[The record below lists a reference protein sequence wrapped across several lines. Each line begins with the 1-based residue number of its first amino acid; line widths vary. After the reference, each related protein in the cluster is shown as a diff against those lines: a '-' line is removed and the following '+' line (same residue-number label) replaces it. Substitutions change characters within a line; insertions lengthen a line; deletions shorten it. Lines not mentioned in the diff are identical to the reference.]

1 MYDIKIFIRNYFID
15 VKLLF
20 QNLWYTCEVKWNC
33 MFCHHESIRKMV
45 ISNAFLADEK
55 LPSVR
60 EMASQLAVNPNA
72 IERAYQELEQD
83 GYVYRR
89 KDEGTFVAKENR
101 VNEMRRR
108 ELMQKFNLVVRE
120 LSELSVS
127 SNELAERVEVI
138 TKGDKTF

>member
-1 MYDIKIFIRNYFID
+1 MIKLNY
-15 VKLLF
+15 KEARPLYE
-20 QNLWYTCEVKWNC
+20 QHK
-33 MFCHHESIRKMV
+33 ESIRKMV

-108 ELMQKFNLVVRE
+108 ELMQKFDLVVRE

>member
-1 MYDIKIFIRNYFID
+1 MIQLNYKETRPLYEQIK
-15 VKLLF
+15 
-20 QNLWYTCEVKWNC
+20 
-33 MFCHHESIRKMV
+33 ESIRKMV

-108 ELMQKFNLVVRE
+108 ELMQKFDLVVRE

>member
-1 MYDIKIFIRNYFID
+1 MIQLNYKEARPLYEQIK
-15 VKLLF
+15 
-20 QNLWYTCEVKWNC
+20 
-33 MFCHHESIRKMV
+33 ESNRKMV

-108 ELMQKFNLVVRE
+108 ELMQKFDLVVRE

>member
-1 MYDIKIFIRNYFID
+1 MIQLNYKEARPLYEQIK
-15 VKLLF
+15 
-20 QNLWYTCEVKWNC
+20 
-33 MFCHHESIRKMV
+33 ESIRKMV

-101 VNEMRRR
+101 VSEMRRR
-108 ELMQKFNLVVRE
+108 ELMQKFDLVVRE

>member
-1 MYDIKIFIRNYFID
+1 MIQLNYKEARPLYEQIK
-15 VKLLF
+15 
-20 QNLWYTCEVKWNC
+20 
-33 MFCHHESIRKMV
+33 ESIRKMV

-72 IERAYQELEQD
+72 IERAYQELEQN

-108 ELMQKFNLVVRE
+108 ELMQKFDLVVRE

>member
-1 MYDIKIFIRNYFID
+1 MILID
-15 VKLLF
+15 YKDRRPIYEQIVEKF
-20 QNLWYTCEVKWNC
+20 QQMIICG
-33 MFCHHESIRKMV
+33 V
-45 ISNAFLADEK
+45 IEPDSPM
-55 LPSVR
+55 PSVR
-60 EMASQLAVNPNA
+60 SLAMELSINPNT
-72 IERAYQELEQD
+72 IQRAYQELEQD

-108 ELMQKFNLVVRE
+108 ELMQKFDLVVRE

>member
-1 MYDIKIFIRNYFID
+1 MIQLNYKEARPLYEQIK
-15 VKLLF
+15 
-20 QNLWYTCEVKWNC
+20 
-33 MFCHHESIRKMV
+33 ESIRKMV

-108 ELMQKFNLVVRE
+108 ELMQKFDLVVRE
-120 LSELSVS
+120 LSELSVF

>member
-1 MYDIKIFIRNYFID
+1 MIQLNYKEARPLYEQIK
-15 VKLLF
+15 
-20 QNLWYTCEVKWNC
+20 
-33 MFCHHESIRKMV
+33 ESIRKMV

-101 VNEMRRR
+101 VNEIRRR
-108 ELMQKFNLVVRE
+108 ELMQKFDLVVRE

>member
-1 MYDIKIFIRNYFID
+1 MIQLNYKEARPLCEQIK
-15 VKLLF
+15 
-20 QNLWYTCEVKWNC
+20 
-33 MFCHHESIRKMV
+33 ESIRKMV

-83 GYVYRR
+83 GYVYCR

-108 ELMQKFNLVVRE
+108 ELMQKFDLVVRE

>member
-1 MYDIKIFIRNYFID
+1 MIQLNYKEARPLYEQIK
-15 VKLLF
+15 
-20 QNLWYTCEVKWNC
+20 
-33 MFCHHESIRKMV
+33 ESIRKMV

-55 LPSVR
+55 MPSVR

-108 ELMQKFNLVVRE
+108 ELMQKFDLVVRE

>member
-1 MYDIKIFIRNYFID
+1 MIQLNYKEARPLYEQIK
-15 VKLLF
+15 
-20 QNLWYTCEVKWNC
+20 
-33 MFCHHESIRKMV
+33 ESIRKMV

-60 EMASQLAVNPNA
+60 EMASQLAINPNA

-108 ELMQKFNLVVRE
+108 ELMQKFDLVVRE

>member
-1 MYDIKIFIRNYFID
+1 MDLLKKENVQIVESASDWKDAIRIA
-15 VKLLF
+15 V
-20 QNLWYTCEVKWNC
+20 
-33 MFCHHESIRKMV
+33 
-45 ISNAFLADEK
+45 
-55 LPSVR
+55 LP
-60 EMASQLAVNPNA
+60 
-72 IERAYQELEQD
+72 LEQD

-108 ELMQKFNLVVRE
+108 ELMQKFDLVVRE

>member
-1 MYDIKIFIRNYFID
+1 MIQLNYKEARPLYEQIK
-15 VKLLF
+15 
-20 QNLWYTCEVKWNC
+20 
-33 MFCHHESIRKMV
+33 ESMRKMV

-108 ELMQKFNLVVRE
+108 ELMQKFDLVVRE

>member
-1 MYDIKIFIRNYFID
+1 MIQLNYKEARPLYEQIK
-15 VKLLF
+15 
-20 QNLWYTCEVKWNC
+20 
-33 MFCHHESIRKMV
+33 ESIRKMV

-89 KDEGTFVAKENR
+89 KDERTFVAKENR

-108 ELMQKFNLVVRE
+108 ELMQKFDLVVRE

>member
-1 MYDIKIFIRNYFID
+1 MIKLNYKEARPLYEQI
-15 VKLLF
+15 K
-20 QNLWYTCEVKWNC
+20 
-33 MFCHHESIRKMV
+33 ESIRKMV

-108 ELMQKFNLVVRE
+108 ELMQKFDLVGRE

-127 SNELAERVEVI
+127 SNELAERGEVI

>member
-1 MYDIKIFIRNYFID
+1 MIQLNYKEARPLYEQIK
-15 VKLLF
+15 
-20 QNLWYTCEVKWNC
+20 
-33 MFCHHESIRKMV
+33 ESIRKMV

-60 EMASQLAVNPNA
+60 EMASQLAVNLNA

-108 ELMQKFNLVVRE
+108 ELMQKFDLVVRE

>member
-1 MYDIKIFIRNYFID
+1 MIKLNYKEARPLYELI
-15 VKLLF
+15 K
-20 QNLWYTCEVKWNC
+20 
-33 MFCHHESIRKMV
+33 ESIRKMV

-108 ELMQKFNLVVRE
+108 ELMQKFDLVVRE

>member
-1 MYDIKIFIRNYFID
+1 MIKLNYKEARPLYEQI
-15 VKLLF
+15 K
-20 QNLWYTCEVKWNC
+20 
-33 MFCHHESIRKMV
+33 ESIRKMV

-108 ELMQKFNLVVRE
+108 ELMQKFDLVVRE

>member
-1 MYDIKIFIRNYFID
+1 MIQLNYKEARPLYEQIK
-15 VKLLF
+15 
-20 QNLWYTCEVKWNC
+20 
-33 MFCHHESIRKMV
+33 ESIRKMV

-60 EMASQLAVNPNA
+60 EIASQLAVNPNA

-108 ELMQKFNLVVRE
+108 ELMQKFDLVVRE

>member
-1 MYDIKIFIRNYFID
+1 MIQLNYKEAKPLYEQIK
-15 VKLLF
+15 
-20 QNLWYTCEVKWNC
+20 
-33 MFCHHESIRKMV
+33 ESIRKMV

-108 ELMQKFNLVVRE
+108 ELMQKFDLVVRE

>member
-1 MYDIKIFIRNYFID
+1 MIQLNYKEARPLYEQIK
-15 VKLLF
+15 
-20 QNLWYTCEVKWNC
+20 
-33 MFCHHESIRKMV
+33 ESIRKMV

-60 EMASQLAVNPNA
+60 EMASQLAVNPNV

-108 ELMQKFNLVVRE
+108 ELMQKFDLVVRE

>member
-1 MYDIKIFIRNYFID
+1 MIQLNYKEARPLYEQIK
-15 VKLLF
+15 
-20 QNLWYTCEVKWNC
+20 
-33 MFCHHESIRKMV
+33 ESIRKMV

-89 KDEGTFVAKENR
+89 KDEGTFAAKENR

-108 ELMQKFNLVVRE
+108 ELMQKFDLVVRE

>member
-1 MYDIKIFIRNYFID
+1 MIKLNYKEARPLYEQI
-15 VKLLF
+15 K
-20 QNLWYTCEVKWNC
+20 
-33 MFCHHESIRKMV
+33 ESIRKMV
-45 ISNAFLADEK
+45 ISNALLADEK

-108 ELMQKFNLVVRE
+108 ELMQKFDLVVRE

>member
-1 MYDIKIFIRNYFID
+1 MIQLNYKEARPFYEQIK
-15 VKLLF
+15 
-20 QNLWYTCEVKWNC
+20 
-33 MFCHHESIRKMV
+33 ESIRKMV

-108 ELMQKFNLVVRE
+108 ELMQKFDLVVRE

>member
-1 MYDIKIFIRNYFID
+1 MIKLNYKEARPLYVQI
-15 VKLLF
+15 K
-20 QNLWYTCEVKWNC
+20 
-33 MFCHHESIRKMV
+33 ESIRKMV

-108 ELMQKFNLVVRE
+108 ELMQKFDLVVRE

>member
-1 MYDIKIFIRNYFID
+1 MIQLNYKEARPLYEQIK
-15 VKLLF
+15 
-20 QNLWYTCEVKWNC
+20 
-33 MFCHHESIRKMV
+33 ESIRKMV

-108 ELMQKFNLVVRE
+108 ELMQKFDLVVRE

-138 TKGDKTF
+138 TKGEKTF

>member
-1 MYDIKIFIRNYFID
+1 MIQLNYKEARPLYEQIK
-15 VKLLF
+15 
-20 QNLWYTCEVKWNC
+20 
-33 MFCHHESIRKMV
+33 ESIRKMV

-108 ELMQKFNLVVRE
+108 ELMQKFDLVVRE

-127 SNELAERVEVI
+127 SNELAEREEVI

>member
-1 MYDIKIFIRNYFID
+1 MIQLNYKEARPLYEQIK
-15 VKLLF
+15 
-20 QNLWYTCEVKWNC
+20 
-33 MFCHHESIRKMV
+33 ESIRKMV

-108 ELMQKFNLVVRE
+108 ELMQKFDRLVKE

>member
-1 MYDIKIFIRNYFID
+1 MIQLNYKEARPLYEQIK
-15 VKLLF
+15 
-20 QNLWYTCEVKWNC
+20 
-33 MFCHHESIRKMV
+33 ESIRKMV

-108 ELMQKFNLVVRE
+108 ELMQKFDLVVRE

-138 TKGDKTF
+138 TQGDKTF

>member
-1 MYDIKIFIRNYFID
+1 MIQLNYKEARPLYGQIK
-15 VKLLF
+15 
-20 QNLWYTCEVKWNC
+20 
-33 MFCHHESIRKMV
+33 ESIRKMV

-108 ELMQKFNLVVRE
+108 ELMQKFDLVVRE

>member
-1 MYDIKIFIRNYFID
+1 MIKLNYKEARPLYEQI
-15 VKLLF
+15 K
-20 QNLWYTCEVKWNC
+20 
-33 MFCHHESIRKMV
+33 ESIRKMV

-108 ELMQKFNLVVRE
+108 ELMQKFDLVVRE
-120 LSELSVS
+120 LAELSVS

>member
-1 MYDIKIFIRNYFID
+1 MIQFNYKEARPLYEQIK
-15 VKLLF
+15 
-20 QNLWYTCEVKWNC
+20 
-33 MFCHHESIRKMV
+33 ESIRKMV

-108 ELMQKFNLVVRE
+108 ELMQKFDLVVRE

>member
-1 MYDIKIFIRNYFID
+1 MIQLNYKEARPLYEQIK
-15 VKLLF
+15 
-20 QNLWYTCEVKWNC
+20 
-33 MFCHHESIRKMV
+33 ESVRKMV

-89 KDEGTFVAKENR
+89 KDEGTFVVKENR

-108 ELMQKFNLVVRE
+108 ELMQKFDLVVRE

>member
-1 MYDIKIFIRNYFID
+1 MIQLNYKEARPLYEQIK
-15 VKLLF
+15 
-20 QNLWYTCEVKWNC
+20 
-33 MFCHHESIRKMV
+33 ESIRKMV

-89 KDEGTFVAKENR
+89 KNEGTFVAKENR

-108 ELMQKFNLVVRE
+108 ELMQKFDLVVRE

>member
-1 MYDIKIFIRNYFID
+1 MIKLNYKEARPLYEQI
-15 VKLLF
+15 K
-20 QNLWYTCEVKWNC
+20 
-33 MFCHHESIRKMV
+33 ESIRKMV

-89 KDEGTFVAKENR
+89 KDQGTFVAKENR

-108 ELMQKFNLVVRE
+108 ELMQKFDLVVRE

>member
-1 MYDIKIFIRNYFID
+1 LIQLNYKEARPLYEQIK
-15 VKLLF
+15 
-20 QNLWYTCEVKWNC
+20 
-33 MFCHHESIRKMV
+33 ESIRKMV

-108 ELMQKFNLVVRE
+108 ELMQKFDLVVRE